1 VSPERTRTTV
11 AELVDELRR
20 LILSGSLLAGQ
31 ALRQDSL
38 AARFG
43 VSRTPLREA
52 VARLEVEGLVVTEP
66 NRGAVVFR
74 PSTRELE
81 EIYDVRLMLEP
92 QAAALAA
99 VKREGEWP
107 DELDALERL
116 NDSMA
121 GVAALE
127 YARMNSEFHTR
138 LYALSGQSRLCS
150 IIRNLRLQA
159 DPYVSM
165 LIGGGGGPQAL
176 DDHREIIRLVRAGD
190 GAMVEELTREHLQHT
205 VSRVMPMITRLHGDV
220 LAADADSDAKG
231 TSAGRTNSRRRPR
244 SDQP

>member
-1 VSPERTRTTV
+1 MPPERNRTTV
-11 AELVDELRR
+11 AELVEELRK
-20 LILSGSLLAGQ
+20 LIMSGAMLAGQ
-31 ALRQDSL
+31 ALRQDAL

-52 VARLEVEGLVVTEP
+52 VARLEVEGLVVSEP

-99 VKREGEWP
+99 VKREGDWAN
-107 DELDALERL
+107 ELGELERL
-116 NDSMA
+116 NDAMV
-121 GVAALE
+121 GVAAFE

-150 IIRNLRLQA
+150 IIRSLRLQA

-176 DDHREIIRLVRAGD
+176 DDHREIIRLVRD
-190 GAMVEELTREHLQHT
+190 GEAALVEELTRQHLQHT
-205 VSRVMPMITRLHGDV
+205 VSRVMPMITRLHGDE
-220 LAADADSDAKG
+220 SQ
-231 TSAGRTNSRRRPR
+231 PMR
-244 SDQP
+244 SEQP

>member
-1 VSPERTRTTV
+1 MSVERTGTRV
-11 AELVDELRR
+11 GDLVEELRE

-31 ALRQDSL
+31 ALRQDQL

-52 VARLEVEGLVVTEP
+52 VARLEVEGLVVSEP

-92 QAAALAA
+92 AAAALAA
-99 VKREGEWP
+99 TKREGDWSA
-107 DELDALERL
+107 ELDALDQL
-116 NDSMA
+116 NGRMA

-138 LYALSGQSRLCS
+138 LYALSGQQRLCA

-176 DDHREIIRLVRAGD
+176 ADHGEIVRLVRAGD
-190 GAMVEELTREHLQHT
+190 GALVEDLTRRHLQHT
-205 VSRVMPMITRLHGDV
+205 VSRVMPMINRLHGDAIV
-220 LAADADSDAKG
+220 EGDQERS
-231 TSAGRTNSRRRPR
+231 PR
-244 SDQP
+244 

>member
-1 VSPERTRTTV
+1 MAAERSRTTV
-11 AELVDELRR
+11 PELVEELRK
-20 LILSGSLLAGQ
+20 LILSGTLLAGQ

-92 QAAALAA
+92 RAAALAA
-99 VKREGEWP
+99 VKREGDWFGEL
-107 DELDALERL
+107 DELENL
-116 NDSMA
+116 NDAMA
-121 GVAALE
+121 GVAAFE

-138 LYALSGQSRLCS
+138 LYALSGHPRLCS

-165 LIGGGGGPQAL
+165 LIGGGGGPLAL
-176 DDHREIIRLVRAGD
+176 DDHREIIRLVRAGE
-190 GAMVEELTREHLQHT
+190 GPLVEELTRQHLQHT
-205 VSRVMPMITRLHGDV
+205 VSRVMPMITRLHGEQGNHVD
-220 LAADADSDAKG
+220 AA
-231 TSAGRTNSRRRPR
+231 AGEGMR
-244 SDQP
+244 SGEP